1 MSHTMLN
8 PLSAI
13 QHENPYGWYG
23 MLTREQPFRFDPV
36 MKLWIAADAASV
48 TAVLE
53 ASQLQ
58 VRPVSEPVPTSLV
71 GTVAGDVF
79 GNLVRMREGEH
90 QQRLK
95 SVIVQALA
103 TVDLQQVQQ
112 KAFVYARHCLQRH
125 GEINDLLFT
134 VPATVVASLCGFSD
148 DALPEMSA
156 LIAEFVLC
164 IPASASA
171 EQQARASLAAEQ
183 LLTHYDNQ
191 LEQVKEGTLL
201 AALVHAAV
209 ADDWSHR
216 AALIANSIGL
226 LSQTYD
232 ATAGLIGNSLLA
244 AQRFSQAFSDA
255 SLTDFVEEVARFDA
269 PIQNTRRFAAAPFDW
284 RGERVAAGEA
294 VLLLL
299 AAANRDEQANSQADE
314 FIPDRIDRRCFT
326 FSHGR
331 HRCPG
336 QGLAVAITS
345 GFLDALRQHDASAIK
360 TLRCTGYR
368 SSGNARIPELSL

>member
-1 MSHTMLN
+1 MSRATLN

-13 QHENPYGWYG
+13 QHENPYGWYDS
-23 MLTREQPFRFDPV
+23 LTREQPFGFDPAL
-36 MKLWIAADAASV
+36 KLWIAADAASV

-53 ASQLQ
+53 AAQLQ
-58 VRPVSEPVPTSLV
+58 VRPVLEPVPAGLV
-71 GTVAGDVF
+71 GTPAGEVF

-90 QQRLK
+90 HQRLK
-95 SVIVQALA
+95 SIIIQAIA
-103 TVDLQQVQQ
+103 SADMQQVQQ
-112 KAFVYARHCLQRH
+112 KAFAIASHCLQRH
-125 GEINDLLFT
+125 DEINDLLFT
-134 VPATVVASLCGFSD
+134 LPATVVASLCGFTD
-148 DALPEMSA
+148 DELPEMTG

-171 EQQARASLAAEQ
+171 EQQARASLAAQQ
-183 LLTHYDNQ
+183 LLMRYSSQ
-191 LEQVKEGTLL
+191 LELVKEGSLL
-201 AALVHAAV
+201 AALLHASV
-209 ADDWSHR
+209 ADDWPHR

-232 ATAGLIGNSLLA
+232 ATAGLIGNALLA
-244 AQRFSQAFSDA
+244 AQRYPQAFSES

-269 PIQNTRRFAAAPFDW
+269 PIQNTRRFAAAPFRW
-284 RGERVAAGEA
+284 RDKEIAVGEV

-299 AAANRDEQANSQADE
+299 AAANRDPQANPQADE
-314 FIPDRIDRRCFT
+314 FIPGRANRRCFT

-336 QGLAVAITS
+336 QQLAVAITN
-345 GFLDALRQHDASAIK
+345 GFIDALRQHNAAAIE

-368 SSGNARIPELSL
+368 PSGNARIPVLIL

>member
-1 MSHTMLN
+1 MSHIALN
-8 PLSAI
+8 PFSAI
-13 QHENPYGWYG
+13 QHENPYGWYA
-23 MLTREQPFRFDPV
+23 MLTREQPFSFDPEL
-36 MKLWIAADAASV
+36 KLWIAADAASV

-58 VRPVSEPVPTSLV
+58 VRPISEPVPVGLV
-71 GTVAGDVF
+71 GTAAGDIF

-95 SVIVQALA
+95 SIIVQAIA
-103 TVDLQQVQQ
+103 SADLQQVQQ
-112 KAFVYARHCLQRH
+112 KAFASALRGLQQH
-125 GEINDLLFT
+125 GEINDLVFT
-134 VPATVVASLCGFSD
+134 LPAAIVASLCGFSD

-183 LLTHYDNQ
+183 LLTRYGSQ

-201 AALVHAAV
+201 AALLHAAV
-209 ADDWSHR
+209 ADDWTHQ

-232 ATAGLIGNSLLA
+232 ATAGLIGNALLA
-244 AQRFSQAFSDA
+244 AQRYPQSFIEA
-255 SLTDFVEEVARFDA
+255 SLNDFVEEVARFDA
-269 PIQNTRRFAAAPFDW
+269 PIQNTRRFAAAPFRW
-284 RGERVAAGEA
+284 RGEEIAAGDT

-299 AAANRDEQANSQADE
+299 AAANRDPQANPQADL
-314 FIPDRIDRRCFT
+314 FIPNRPDRRCFT
-326 FSHGR
+326 FSNGR

-336 QGLAVAITS
+336 QGVAVAIAS
-345 GFLDALRQHDASAIK
+345 GFLDAVRQHDAVAIK
-360 TLRCTGYR
+360 SLHCTGYLP
-368 SSGNARIPELSL
+368 SGNARIPKLIL